1 MAKRELKERPTKVG
15 RSIIIIGVGN
25 PYRGDDGA
33 GLAVAR
39 SLLER
44 AHRGV
49 VVLEQ
54 DGEPASLIAAWEGVD
69 AVVLVDAVSSG
80 SKPGTI
86 HTLDAVKTPLDR
98 DLFRH
103 SIHAFGVAEA
113 VELSRA
119 LGSLP
124 RILWVYGIEG
134 ERFEMSEE
142 LGADVLAAVPRAVQ
156 AVLDKIEEIVSRPSI

>member
-1 MAKRELKERPTKVG
+1 MEKRDPKERPAKVG

-39 SLLER
+39 SLRPR
-44 AHRGV
+44 APRGV
-49 VVLEQ
+49 AVLEQ
-54 DGEPASLIAAWEGVD
+54 NGEPASLIAAWEGAE
-69 AVVLVDAVSSG
+69 AVILVDAVSSG

-86 HTLDAVKTPLDR
+86 HALDAVQTPLDR
-98 DLFRH
+98 DLFRY

-124 RILWVYGIEG
+124 RMLWVYGIEG
-134 ERFEMSEE
+134 GSFGMSEE
-142 LGADVLAAVPRAVQ
+142 LGADVLAAVPRAAE